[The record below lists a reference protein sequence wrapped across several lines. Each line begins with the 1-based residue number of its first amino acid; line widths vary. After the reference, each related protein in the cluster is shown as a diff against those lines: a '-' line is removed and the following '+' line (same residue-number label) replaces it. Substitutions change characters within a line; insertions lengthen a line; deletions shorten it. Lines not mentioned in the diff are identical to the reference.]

1 MITIEF
7 NKKQYSINKEKLVIV
22 LEKLSGEPVSENDIL
37 KLMDK
42 YCLFDEYFLTHVNE
56 L

>member
-7 NKKQYSINKEKLVIV
+7 NNKEYSINKDKLVFA
-22 LEKLSGEPVSENDIL
+22 LEKLSGEQINENDIL
-37 KLMDK
+37 KLMHK
-42 YCLFDEYFLTHVNE
+42 YHLFDDYFLTHVNE